1 MLSWS
6 KPHSFPKLK
15 EHFYVRVVPVEPI
28 PPQILASHQRYTAL
42 REDLL
47 LKKATSSEK
56 LSTLQASLNERD
68 SASTGKYR
76 APGKDTVTLAKSIEI
91 SKEISLQSSLTEQL
105 DALDTDYRAT
115 QEYMNLHAKMEEAY
129 LSTKALEEE
138 SRKSWA
144 ELYSSVR

>member
-6 KPHSFPKLK
+6 KPHSLPKLK

-68 SASTGKYR
+68 ITKYR

-115 QEYMNLHAKMEEAY
+115 EEYMSLHAKMEEAY
-129 LSTKALEEE
+129 LSTKALEDE